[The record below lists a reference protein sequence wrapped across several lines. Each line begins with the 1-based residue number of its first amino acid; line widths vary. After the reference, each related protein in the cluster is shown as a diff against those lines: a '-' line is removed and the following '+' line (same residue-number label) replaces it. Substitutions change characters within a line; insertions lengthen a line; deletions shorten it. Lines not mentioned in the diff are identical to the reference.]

1 MNSARRILLGLALLL
16 PAPLTAQQQNGL
28 PAWMTGAWIEA
39 KGEIWTEEYWTPPR
53 GGLMI
58 GAGRNGKGEELLGW
72 EATRIAIDKTGKLA
86 FIAMPEGG
94 AATTFAM
101 EKSDASSISFA
112 NPAHDYPQRVR
123 YWREGEALL
132 AEISLIDGS
141 KAMRWRYR
149 PMGQ

>member
-1 MNSARRILLGLALLL
+1 MKIIGQILFSLPLLFA
-16 PAPLTAQQQNGL
+16 APLAAEQRNNL
-28 PAWMTGAWIEA
+28 PGWMTGAWIETR
-39 KGEIWTEEYWTPPR
+39 GESWTEEYWTPPR

-58 GAGRNGKGEELLGW
+58 GAGRNGKGKELLGW
-72 EATRIAIDKTGKLA
+72 ETTRIAVDKTGKIA

-101 EKSDASSISFA
+101 EANDASSISFT

-123 YWREGEALL
+123 YWREGDARL
-132 AEISLIDGS
+132 AEISRMDGS
-141 KAMRWRYR
+141 KPMRWQYR